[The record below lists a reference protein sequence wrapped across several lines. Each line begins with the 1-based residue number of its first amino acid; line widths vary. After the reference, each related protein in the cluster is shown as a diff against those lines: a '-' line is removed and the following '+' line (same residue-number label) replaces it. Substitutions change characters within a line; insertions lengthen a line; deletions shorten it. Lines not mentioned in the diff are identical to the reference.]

1 MHDSLLL
8 LIRNTTKIVSFTLM
22 VSLLGITKQLYFS
35 YFFCWVLFHF
45 GVMKILLMSN
55 LKMVLHG
62 YLSLVYL
69 DRECTLKVHSLDD
82 NIWTTETGY
91 GASFM
96 KTKKIILLV
105 N

>member
-35 YFFCWVLFHF
+35 YFFCCVLFHF
-45 GVMKILLMSN
+45 SVMKILLMSS

-69 DRECTLKVHSLDD
+69 DRECPLKVHSLDD

-96 KTKKIILLV
+96 KTKKIILLGI
-105 N
+105 